1 MAKPT
6 SNRPNKRELQK
17 LGPDKGPGVPKSGSM
32 PDGKEKTA
40 FDLGT
45 GPGGGHSG
53 KPFFGMLKNRG
64 ASA

>member
-6 SNRPNKRELQK
+6 SNRPNQRELQK
-17 LGPDKGPGVPKSGSM
+17 LQPAKGPGVPKSGSI
-32 PDGKEKTA
+32 PDGREKTA

-45 GPGGGHSG
+45 GPSGGYSGH
-53 KPFFGMLKNRG
+53 PFFGKLKTRG